1 MYTLR
6 GAGFSLKIYDN
17 FKGGAPEETVFN
29 IPSMCPGDHQIS
41 RLNDSLIPMRPN
53 LAESFSAEVSKAFN
67 TASTIASV
75 VCRTCNNNYN
85 TCMHVH
91 GSQSIVYSTL
101 HCFSFFLID
110 HLSCQGII

>member
-17 FKGGAPEETVFN
+17 FKGGTPEESVFN
-29 IPSMCPGDHQIS
+29 IPSMCPGDHHTS
-41 RLNDSLIPMRPN
+41 SLNDSLMPMRPN

-75 VCRTCNNNYN
+75 VCRTCNDII
-85 TCMHVH
+85 HVH
-91 GSQSIVYSTL
+91 GSQSSIQYTAL
-101 HCFSFFLID
+101 FFL
-110 HLSCQGII
+110 LS